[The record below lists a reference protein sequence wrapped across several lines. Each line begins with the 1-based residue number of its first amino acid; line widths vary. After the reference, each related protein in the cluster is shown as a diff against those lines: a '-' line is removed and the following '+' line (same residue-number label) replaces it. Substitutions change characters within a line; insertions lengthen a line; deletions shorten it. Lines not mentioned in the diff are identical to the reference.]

1 MASLFPYNQISQ
13 IPARILDSVQPLI
26 NEKTEEL
33 NKLTTDLQNS
43 LLSISPNSNCDDA
56 DILQLKTLLRNL
68 QTVIDQIQSIFQFV
82 PIISGA
88 LRFLINFATTSAN
101 AQLLIPMTPGVP
113 NGPLVQFLNTF
124 LDIITI
130 SSACINVLTSSIEI
144 VVGFIEKT
152 LDVITQTDYVISN
165 TCGNGIATSS
175 PDTTLLS
182 ENITLV
188 RLEQVYPSDFY
199 KKVNVSDEDLQQRFD
214 VIQDL
219 IVNEIDV
226 VANLNEAPSRVLYG
240 SGIPT
245 SNIGQIGDYYID
257 TTDQTVYG
265 PKTDSSSWL

>member
-13 IPARILDSVQPLI
+13 IPTRILDSIQPLI

-43 LLSISPNSNCDDA
+43 LLSISPNSNCNDS
-56 DILQLKTLLRNL
+56 DILQLKALLRNL

-82 PIISGA
+82 PIISGT

-113 NGPLVQFLNTF
+113 NGPLIQFLNTF

-130 SSACINVLTSSIEI
+130 SSACINVLASSIEI
-144 VVGFIEKT
+144 AAGFLEKIFN
-152 LDVITQTDYVISN
+152 ITAQTNSTISN
-165 TCGNGIATSS
+165 ICGGNISTNS
-175 PDTTLLS
+175 PDTTLLTD
-182 ENITLV
+182 NITLTG
-188 RLEQVYPSDFY
+188 LEKLYPSDFY
-199 KKVNVSDEDLQQRFD
+199 KKVNVSDEDLQRRFD
-214 VIQDL
+214 AIQEL
-219 IVNEIDV
+219 ILNQIDV

-240 SGIPT
+240 SGVPT
-245 SNIGQIGDYYID
+245 SIIGQIGDYYID

-265 PKTDSSSWL
+265 PKTNSDSWL

>member
-13 IPARILDSVQPLI
+13 IPTRILDSIQPLI

-182 ENITLV
+182 E
-188 RLEQVYPSDFY
+188 VYPSDFY